1 MRVKKKQ
8 RVNASFVYF
17 TYVFL
22 PERENKMCLNHFC
35 KESKVTVD
43 IALIVY

>member
-1 MRVKKKQ
+1 MLLL
-8 RVNASFVYF
+8 S
-17 TYVFL
+17 TSLVFL